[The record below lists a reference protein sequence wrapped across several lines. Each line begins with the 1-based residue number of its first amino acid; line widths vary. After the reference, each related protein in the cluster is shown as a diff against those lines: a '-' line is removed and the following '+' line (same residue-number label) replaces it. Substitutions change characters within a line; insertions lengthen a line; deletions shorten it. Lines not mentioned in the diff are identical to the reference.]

1 MGIETDIQQQNF
13 KNEYQKAMVNLI
25 YTSNWV
31 NDRTK
36 VFFDRQDIT
45 PQQFNILRILRGAS
59 KPLSTIQIRTRML
72 DKMSDTSRMVDRLLK
87 KGLILKTVS
96 LIDKRLVDVT
106 ITETGKQVLQ
116 KLDSREDEMLNI
128 MKGISEDEAVLLNKL
143 LDKLRSK

>member
-1 MGIETDIQQQNF
+1 MGIETDIHQVNF
-13 KNEYQKAMVNLI
+13 KNEFQKAMVNLI

-45 PQQFNILRILRGAS
+45 PQQFNILRILRGAN

-72 DKMSDTSRMVDRLLK
+72 DKMSDTRRKVDRLVK
-87 KGLILKTVS
+87 KGLVLKTIS

-106 ITETGKQVLQ
+106 ISETGKQVLY
-116 KLDSREDEMLNI
+116 KLDTREDEMLNI
-128 MKGISEDEAVLLNKL
+128 MNGISEDEAVLLNTL

>member
-1 MGIETDIQQQNF
+1 MGIETDIHQVNF
-13 KNEYQKAMVNLI
+13 KNEFQKAMVNLI

-45 PQQFNILRILRGAS
+45 PQQFNILRILRGAN

-72 DKMSDTSRMVDRLLK
+72 DKMSDTSRMVDRLVK
-87 KGLILKTVS
+87 KGLVLKTIS

-106 ITETGKQVLQ
+106 ISETGKQVLY
-116 KLDSREDEMLNI
+116 KLDTREDEMLNI
-128 MKGISEDEAVLLNKL
+128 MNGISEDEAVLLNTL